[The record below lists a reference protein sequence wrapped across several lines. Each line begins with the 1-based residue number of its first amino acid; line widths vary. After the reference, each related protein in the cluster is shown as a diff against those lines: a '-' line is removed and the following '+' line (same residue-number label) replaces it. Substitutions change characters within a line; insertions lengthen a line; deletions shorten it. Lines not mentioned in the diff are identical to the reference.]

1 MMRLGLMVFC
11 AMAIAAP
18 ASAQA
23 VAEGSLSLG
32 GKVVPLPPG
41 PWRVL
46 HQVAEPGRTTEGD
59 MPTLTH
65 RAVLVQERAGQAAAL
80 VVAHAA
86 AEVGASW
93 SPHGICTNT
102 TASVLHRQ
110 VEIALRGAL
119 DCRGLV
125 LIGSGRVQG
134 LPAWLN
140 PLYDEGERRPGWIP
154 PRWIS
159 AQVIQSQQM
168 HFLSVEYRFAP
179 GIFAPPTA
187 NAVNWAEGVRT
198 TAQQDV
204 IRRLREWSER
214 ASVELQRGLYGRAPS
229 APLPSPF

>member
-1 MMRLGLMVFC
+1 MIRLGLMLFC
-11 AMAIAAP
+11 TLALAAP

-23 VAEGSLSLG
+23 VAEGSFSLG

-46 HQVAEPGRTTEGD
+46 YQVAEPGRTREGD

-65 RAVLVQERAGQAAAL
+65 RAVLVQERAGQAAA
-80 VVAHAA
+80 VVLAHAA
-86 AEVGASW
+86 TEVGAGW
-93 SPHGICTNT
+93 SPHGICVNT
-102 TASVLHRQ
+102 AASVLQRQ
-110 VEIALRGAL
+110 VESAIWGAL

-125 LIGSGRVQG
+125 LVTSGRRQS
-134 LPAWLN
+134 LPAWMN

-159 AQVIQSQQM
+159 AEIIQSQRM
-168 HFLSVEYRFAP
+168 HYLGVEYRFAP

-187 NAVNWAEGVRT
+187 NAVNWAEGVRS

-204 IRRLREWSER
+204 VQRLQGWSER
-214 ASVELQRGLYGRAPS
+214 ASAELRRGLYGRAPS

>member
-1 MMRLGLMVFC
+1 MRIGLMVLC

-18 ASAQA
+18 AHAQT

-41 PWRVL
+41 PWRML
-46 HQVAEPGRTTEGD
+46 YEAAEPGRSAEGN
-59 MPTLTH
+59 MATVTH

-86 AEVGASW
+86 AEMGGVW

-102 TASVLHRQ
+102 TASVLQRQ
-110 VEIALRGAL
+110 IESAVRGAL

-125 LIGSGRVQG
+125 LIGAGRSPG
-134 LPAWLN
+134 TPAWMN
-140 PLYDEGERRPGWIP
+140 ALYDEGERRPGWIP

-159 AQVIQSQQM
+159 AQVIQSQQI
-168 HFLSVEYRFAP
+168 HWLSIEYRFAP
-179 GIFAPPTA
+179 SVFAPPTA
-187 NAVNWAEGVRT
+187 NAASWAEGRRS

-204 IRRLREWSER
+204 VQRLQGWSER
-214 ASVELQRGLYGRAPS
+214 ASAELRRGLYGRAPS

>member
-1 MMRLGLMVFC
+1 MRIGLMVLC

-18 ASAQA
+18 AYAQA

-46 HQVAEPGRTTEGD
+46 YQVTEPGRTTEGN
-59 MPTLTH
+59 MPTQMH

-86 AEVGASW
+86 AEMGARW
-93 SPHGICTNT
+93 NPHGVCVNT
-102 TASVLHRQ
+102 AASVLHRH
-110 VEIALRGAL
+110 VESAIWGSL

-125 LIGSGRVQG
+125 LAGSGRVQG
-134 LPAWLN
+134 TPAWLN

-159 AQVIQSQQM
+159 AQIIQSQQM
-168 HFLSVEYRFAP
+168 HYLGVEYRFAP
-179 GIFAPPTA
+179 GVFAPPTA
-187 NAVNWAEGVRT
+187 NAVNWAEGVRSP
-198 TAQQDV
+198 AQQDV
-204 IRRLREWSER
+204 IRRLRDWTER
-214 ASVELQRGLYGRAPS
+214 ASAELRRGLYGRAPS